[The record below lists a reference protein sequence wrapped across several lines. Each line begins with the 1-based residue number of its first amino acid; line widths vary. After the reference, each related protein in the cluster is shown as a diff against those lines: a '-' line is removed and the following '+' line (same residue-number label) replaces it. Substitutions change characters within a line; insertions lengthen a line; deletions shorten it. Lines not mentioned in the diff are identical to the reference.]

1 MGNLKPATT
10 AEVGLRSRKCL
21 REGCGKEETEEIP
34 FVEEYALK
42 VRVTRTTGD
51 PIPNA
56 KGLTVV
62 VKDGDGNV
70 VASEESESPNFKLT
84 GNDYTVEVENLPKGF
99 YCTESE
105 YPVKIEDK
113 DALVVIRAEARL
125 NPEAVT
131 SSTAYKV
138 GDILNDQTLE
148 IIGSKSSEDRKVKIS
163 ELLKKYKG
171 IFFSLYYRDCGGCQS
186 ELGSLVNAYG
196 MTSSTGKPYSSEIA
210 IVMLALGT
218 GYETKESIRTF
229 KNAYSLPTMMAYC
242 NDLERA
248 LMRAEKSPAYP
259 TSIAVDAEGYIF
271 YKITEVAESPSFFTQ
286 RFEQILTY
294 YKKIESTTQK
304 SASDQ
309 AVNGTIDALLPETS
323 ASPTKKKEDA

>member
-1 MGNLKPATT
+1 MEICSICGDRKPTGLEKLGHDFGEWEILKPATT

-70 VASEESESPNFKLT
+70 VAREESDSPNFKLT
-84 GNDYTVEVENLPKGF
+84 GNDYTVEVENLPKSF

-105 YPVKIEDK
+105 YPVKIEDE
-113 DALVVIRAEARL
+113 DVLVVIRAEARL

-163 ELLKKYKG
+163 EPLKEYKS
-171 IFFSLYYRDCGGCQS
+171 IFFSLYFTTCSGCIY

-229 KNAYSLPTMMAYC
+229 KNTYSLPTMY
-242 NDLERA
+242 DGILQRSRA
-248 LMRAEKSPAYP
+248 RAHACGEIPGLSD
-259 TSIAVDAEGYIF
+259 VDRGRCGRIHLLQDHRGRGEPVVLY
-271 YKITEVAESPSFFTQ
+271 TEIRTDPH
-286 RFEQILTY
+286 
-294 YKKIESTTQK
+294 
-304 SASDQ
+304 
-309 AVNGTIDALLPETS
+309 LL
-323 ASPTKKKEDA
+323 